1 MEVNFE
7 KEEYIDMYTLNDCEL
22 EKTNVKSEFIVSG
35 DYFSPEEFTR
45 KLQIIPDKVC
55 KKGEKVNHGNKV
67 WEFSRWMLFTEYEES
82 FDINEQLGK
91 IFYKLIDKRDLLR
104 ELKEEMDLY
113 YVFDFAVII
122 ENQVPPAIYFEQ
134 EFIDFCRDIGAVI
147 DVDTYVN

>member
-1 MEVNFE
+1 
-7 KEEYIDMYTLNDCEL
+7 
-22 EKTNVKSEFIVSG
+22 
-35 DYFSPEEFTR
+35 
-45 KLQIIPDKVC
+45 
-55 KKGEKVNHGNKV
+55 
-67 WEFSRWMLFTEYEES
+67 MLFTEYEES

-91 IFYKLIDKRDLLR
+91 IFCKLIDKRDLLR

-122 ENQVPPAIYFEQ
+122 ENQSPPAIYFEQ